1 MRILLANEARAGG
14 GGVETYLANLVAA
27 LQDRG
32 HQVALLYANPATET
46 GPTRIDTPESWSV
59 ADLGLGAAVERVRAW
74 RADVTFSHNLG
85 RLDVDETLAAAGP
98 VVKMMH
104 GYFGTC
110 VSGQKAHLFPASRAC
125 SRRCGPACLAL
136 YLPRRCGRID
146 PLEMMANYRWAGRQ
160 RALFAKYRSLVV
172 ASGHMRAEY
181 LAHGVPPDRVHGIP
195 LFAPAGAA
203 PPATA
208 AACVDVAFIGRLT
221 ALKGPAILIDAARIA
236 SRRLGRTLSLTF
248 AGEGPERA
256 AIQALAHDGLI
267 DVTAPGWL
275 DVRARTA
282 VLARTRLLAVP
293 SVWPEPFGLVGL
305 EAGALG
311 VPAVAF
317 DTGGISEWLTDGVN
331 GRLVRPAGDPRA
343 LGDAMAAVLADPA
356 TRARLSAGALEVAR
370 RLDVDAHVS
379 RIEAVLET
387 ARAS

>member
-14 GGVETYLANLVAA
+14 GGVETYLANLSTA
-27 LQDRG
+27 LQGRG
-32 HQVALLYANPATET
+32 HDVALLYANPPNET
-46 GPTRIDTPESWSV
+46 GPTMIGAPDSWSV
-59 ADLGLGAAVERVRAW
+59 AELGLGRALERVRSW
-74 RADVTFSHNLG
+74 RADVTFSHNMG
-85 RLDVDETLAAAGP
+85 RLDVDEALAAAGP

-125 SRRCGPACLAL
+125 SRLCGPACLAL

-146 PLEMMANYRWAGRQ
+146 PLEMISNYRWAARQ

-172 ASGHMRAEY
+172 ASGHLRAEY

-195 LFAPAGAA
+195 LFATTET
-203 PPATA
+203 PPPVTA
-208 AACVDVAFIGRLT
+208 ASRVDIAFVGRLT

-236 SRRLGRTLSLTF
+236 SRRLGRTLSVTF

-256 AIQALAHDGLI
+256 ALQALALDGLI
-267 DVTAPGWL
+267 DVTASGWL
-275 DVRARTA
+275 DVRARTGL
-282 VLARTRLLAVP
+282 LARTHLLAVP

-317 DTGGISEWLTDGVN
+317 DTGGISEWLTDDVN

-343 LGDAMAAVLADPA
+343 LGDAIAAVLADPA
-356 TRARLSAGALEVAR
+356 TLARLSAGALEVAR
-370 RLDVDAHVS
+370 RLDVEAHVS
-379 RIEAVLET
+379 KIEAVLDT